1 MQHVKSNPEA
11 ELGVLG
17 TLIINGNPDEVLVKK
32 SMLQLSEHLFY
43 HPPYRELYKFIRKC
57 FDSSQ
62 WFDLSSLIGMQL
74 GGQLHETLLNSVQ
87 GQLFTG
93 VLLDHHIESL
103 QQMQQLRTQ
112 IHLMTKT
119 LRECQAEP
127 TPAIA
132 SEIVRSGVN
141 EVSNV
146 AMDKMKE
153 GSTFKEIYEE
163 YILGNFKNDTHV
175 QCGIKQF
182 EEIRNCGLITI
193 AGDSG
198 MGKTFFSIYFMDQLV
213 KYQTDKQFLFFS
225 LEMKRND
232 IWDRYLNIRLDK
244 HDIDHD
250 DRACQ
255 LPDGK
260 VFDHARID
268 IEYIETIAHLE
279 SMNKPLSVIVVDYLG
294 LVTSRTKY
302 EREDLKISD
311 ITQRLA
317 ALAMNLNCIVIG
329 LTQVN
334 RDASRRLKGD
344 RCPYPSDVADSV
356 GSVRSA
362 SLWIGIDRPETYDD
376 SADMKNVFVAKCR
389 KTRYGKNFEATF
401 EFNGGRFR
409 ELTARYQPKKTKGRG
424 QFLTTKQKLN
434 DEIGEM

>member
-1 MQHVKSNPEA
+1 MYEVKSNPEA

-17 TLIINGNPDEVLVKK
+17 TLIANGNPGDVIVKK
-32 SMLQLSEHLFY
+32 AMLQLTEQFFY
-43 HPPYRELYKFIRKC
+43 QWKYRELYHLIRKC

-62 WFDLSSLIGMQL
+62 WFDISSLLGMKL
-74 GGQLHETLLNSVQ
+74 ADSLRDTLLDSVQ
-87 GQLFTG
+87 GQLFTE
-93 VLLDHHIESL
+93 LLLEHHINSL
-103 QQMQQLRTQ
+103 QQMHELRVQ

-119 LRECQAEP
+119 LNACVAEP

-132 SEIVRSGVN
+132 SEIVRDGVN
-141 EVSNV
+141 KVSHV
-146 AMDKMKE
+146 AMDKLKE

-163 YILGNFKNDTHV
+163 YLLGKFKNDTHV

-182 EEIRNCGLITI
+182 GEIRNCGLITI
-193 AGDSG
+193 AGASG
-198 MGKTFFSIYFMDQLV
+198 VGKTFFSLYFMDELV
-213 KYQTDKQFLFFS
+213 KYQPDKQFLFFS

-232 IWDRYLNIRLDK
+232 IWDRYLNIRLNK
-244 HDIDHD
+244 HDIQPQE
-250 DRACQ
+250 RAYE

-279 SMNKPLSVIVVDYLG
+279 SMKKPLSVIVVDYLG
-294 LVTSRTKY
+294 LITTRTKH

-334 RDASRRLKGD
+334 RDAAKRQKDD

-362 SLWIGIDRPETYDD
+362 SLWIGIDRPETYDE
-376 SADMKNVFVAKCR
+376 SHEMKNVFVAKCR
-389 KTRYGKNFEATF
+389 KTRYGGNFEAWF
-401 EFNGGRFR
+401 DFNGGRFQ
-409 ELTARYQPKKTKGRG
+409 EAPKPYQPIKTTGRDK
-424 QFLTTKQKLN
+424 FLSAAQKLN
-434 DEIGEM
+434 QQVGEM